1 MSEATPTE
9 EKGTEPIK
17 EPIKEPIRV
26 YLLDDHEIVR
36 RGLRE
41 LVEGSPDME
50 VVGESGSARE
60 AARRIPAL
68 LPDVAVLDV
77 RLPDGSGIEVC
88 REIRSVDPRIRALML
103 TSYDDD
109 QALVSSVLAG
119 ASGYLLKQLS
129 GEGIVAA
136 IRRVAAGE
144 DLSDHPHA
152 KALRERWS
160 SHEETDPRLKSL
172 SPVERRILDLVA
184 DGMTN
189 RQIGDRLRLAEK
201 TVKNYVSSVL
211 SKMGMETRTQAAVYA
226 AIHREQHGPPTN

>member
-1 MSEATPTE
+1 MTTPPPE
-9 EKGTEPIK
+9 GT
-17 EPIKEPIRV
+17 IRV
-26 YLLDDHEIVR
+26 YLLDDHEVVR
-36 RGLRE
+36 RGLRD
-41 LVEGSPDME
+41 LVEAAPDME

-60 AARRIPAL
+60 ATRRIPAL

-88 REIRSVDPRIRALML
+88 REVRSIDPRIRALVL

-129 GEGIVAA
+129 GEGILAA

-152 KALRERWS
+152 RALRERWAS
-160 SHEETDPRLKSL
+160 REEHDPRLRSL
-172 SPVERRILDLVA
+172 SPVERRILDLVSE
-184 DGMTN
+184 GLTN
-189 RQIGDRLRLAEK
+189 RQIGDRLGLAEK

-226 AIHREQHGPPTN
+226 ATHREQQDPTTY

>member
-1 MSEATPTE
+1 MSAEEATQR
-9 EKGTEPIK
+9 
-17 EPIKEPIRV
+17 PIRV

-41 LVEGSPDME
+41 LVEGSADME
-50 VVGESGSARE
+50 LVGESGSARE

-129 GEGIVAA
+129 GEGIVA
-136 IRRVAAGE
+136 R
-144 DLSDHPHA
+144 
-152 KALRERWS
+152 
-160 SHEETDPRLKSL
+160 
-172 SPVERRILDLVA
+172 
-184 DGMTN
+184 
-189 RQIGDRLRLAEK
+189 GD
-201 TVKNYVSSVL
+201 VL
-211 SKMGMETRTQAAVYA
+211 SIGQQYIGRLEVAVQHA
-226 AIHREQHGPPTN
+226 VLMRFRHSQRE

>member
-1 MSEATPTE
+1 MTAPPPE
-9 EKGTEPIK
+9 GTIK
-17 EPIKEPIRV
+17 V
-26 YLLDDHEIVR
+26 YLLDDHEVVR
-36 RGLRE
+36 RGLRD
-41 LVEGSPDME
+41 LVEAAPDME

-60 AARRIPAL
+60 ATRRIPAL

-88 REIRSVDPRIRALML
+88 REVRSIDPRIRALVL

-129 GEGIVAA
+129 GEGILAA

-152 KALRERWS
+152 RALRERWAS
-160 SHEETDPRLKSL
+160 REEHDPRLRSL
-172 SPVERRILDLVA
+172 SPVERRILDLVSE
-184 DGMTN
+184 GLTN
-189 RQIGDRLRLAEK
+189 RQIGDRLGLAEK

-226 AIHREQHGPPTN
+226 ATHREQQDPTT

>member
-1 MSEATPTE
+1 MSAATPTE
-9 EKGTEPIK
+9 ESASQHIK
-17 EPIKEPIRV
+17 V

-152 KALRERWS
+152 KALRERWA
-160 SHEETDPRLKSL
+160 SHEERDPRLKSL

-211 SKMGMETRTQAAVYA
+211 SKMGMESRTQAAVYA
-226 AIHREQHGPPTN
+226 ATHREQHGPPIS

>member
-1 MSEATPTE
+1 MSAEEATQR
-9 EKGTEPIK
+9 
-17 EPIKEPIRV
+17 PIRV

-41 LVEGSPDME
+41 LVEGSADME
-50 VVGESGSARE
+50 LVGESGSARE

-152 KALRERWS
+152 KALRERWAS
-160 SHEETDPRLKSL
+160 REERDPRLKSL

-184 DGMTN
+184 DGLTN
-189 RQIGDRLRLAEK
+189 RQVGDRLGLAEK

-226 AIHREQHGPPTN
+226 ATHREQHGRPTS

>member
-41 LVEGSPDME
+41 LVEAQ
-50 VVGESGSARE
+50 SGHGG
-60 AARRIPAL
+60 RRRVRLGAGGGPPHPRPP
-68 LPDVAVLDV
+68 PDVAVLDV

-88 REIRSVDPRIRALML
+88 REIRSVDPEIRALML

-144 DLSDHPHA
+144 TSPTIRTRRRCGSGWA
-152 KALRERWS
+152 
-160 SHEETDPRLKSL
+160 SHERDRSATEVAVAGRAPHPR
-172 SPVERRILDLVA
+172 PRRRRA
-184 DGMTN
+184 
-189 RQIGDRLRLAEK
+189 
-201 TVKNYVSSVL
+201 
-211 SKMGMETRTQAAVYA
+211 
-226 AIHREQHGPPTN
+226 